1 MLIGGPNQSYNVNF
15 KELPLIEGKDFNQ
28 AVFEFGRQLFFKGIS
43 KNVQT
48 DRTKNDFQKTSP
60 PSESANCFSGG
71 RPNDGNQSAVIKQ
84 FSQIS
89 FVESTSCC

>member
-43 KNVQT
+43 KNVQN

-60 PSESANCFSGG
+60 PSESANCFSGE
-71 RPNDGNQSAVIKQ
+71 AEKQ
-84 FSQIS
+84 KSKRCDQAIFSNI
-89 FVESTSCC
+89 FR